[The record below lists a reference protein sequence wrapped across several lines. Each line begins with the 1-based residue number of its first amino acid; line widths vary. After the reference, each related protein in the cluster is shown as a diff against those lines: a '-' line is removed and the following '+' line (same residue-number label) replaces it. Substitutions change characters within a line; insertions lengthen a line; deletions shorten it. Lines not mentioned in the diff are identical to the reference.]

1 MRILR
6 NILIGLVVLIAALA
20 AGAYLLP
27 RNVIVERQ
35 ITIDAPPADVYPH
48 ISSLQAFTE
57 WSPWQDRDPD
67 MAVQFSGPEAGV
79 GNVMEW
85 QSDQSDVG
93 NGRQEIVEA
102 VENQSIRTALD
113 FGGMGTADAW
123 WVLAEADG
131 GTTITWGLDADMG
144 NNPMGRWMGL
154 AMDGLVGGD
163 YDAGLLNLKTLV
175 EGDS

>member
-6 NILIGLVVLIAALA
+6 NFVIGLVVLIFALA

-35 ITIDAPPADVYPH
+35 ITIDAAPEDVFEH

-57 WSPWQDRDPD
+57 WSPWQDRDPNMVMD
-67 MAVQFSGPEAGV
+67 FSGPESGV
-79 GNVMEW
+79 GNVMVW
-85 QSDQSDVG
+85 QSDVREVG
-93 NGRQEIVEA
+93 NGRQEITA
-102 VENQSIRTALD
+102 LTQNQEVRTVLD
-113 FGGMGTADAW
+113 FGDMGTAEAW
-123 WVLAEADG
+123 WQLADANG
-131 GTTITWGLDADMG
+131 ATTITWGLDADMG

-154 AMDGLVGGD
+154 MMDGLVGAD

-175 EGDS
+175 EG